1 MGKEIYMNGIKVKK
15 ENSDFNFS
23 EFKEID
29 IDKIPEDFVFIETDG
44 IYKQEDR
51 YFIQVP
57 NKRFDKFFK

>member
-1 MGKEIYMNGIKVKK
+1 MGKEVYMNGIKVKK

-29 IDKIPEDFVFIETDG
+29 IDKIPKDFVFIETDN

-57 NKRFDKFFK
+57 NKRFDKFLK